1 MEILI
6 HNDGMGADEFHQ
18 LAGGETGDALRK
30 SAKNYLGSENLSEN
44 QVKEIKQNGGEDY
57 EALIRKMTE
66 HALNLVNLPL
76 NSRIR
81 LEIDFDGGRTA

>member
-6 HNDGMGADEFHQ
+6 HNDGMSAEEFHQ

-30 SAKNYLGSENLSEN
+30 TAKNYLGSQNLSEN
-44 QVKEIKQNGGEDY
+44 QVKEIKSAGGDEY

-66 HALNLVNLPL
+66 HALNVVNLPL
-76 NSRIR
+76 NASLR